1 MDVELSDAT
10 TSITLASITIGWLPY
25 AWKDEPFTR
34 HHVTTYWCPDAEEHY
49 FRILV
54 FKCTTNPRD
63 VTAHRWLAVVVLG
76 HMWQPTE
83 DGFITKTGGG
93 VMRETIRDLFVFH
106 VDILQ
111 TTQVLIKETLTG
123 WENVSLRN
131 LYKMGQPNATGALRV
146 LCVGLPYVILDNKM
160 YHAVPQQS
168 QSVYRTQSSGLT
180 TPTPP
185 ADRYDGSR
193 DDRESLID

>member
-1 MDVELSDAT
+1 MDDLTTREWELLS
-10 TSITLASITIGWLPY
+10 
-25 AWKDEPFTR
+25 
-34 HHVTTYWCPDAEEHY
+34 
-49 FRILV
+49 
-54 FKCTTNPRD
+54 
-63 VTAHRWLAVVVLG
+63 
-76 HMWQPTE
+76 
-83 DGFITKTGGG
+83 TG
-93 VMRETIRDLFVFH
+93 VQETIRDLFVFH